1 MNEELNNLRPGD
13 CFLVDFNGRQNQ
25 LINRSYHPYR
35 GLWLTVCKVLD
46 DDGLLDDP
54 DGYVEY
60 YAIYDRKK
68 NDGRRIDSTLS
79 RRLDGLVWI
88 PKDDFHEFRRYDKQN
103 RPPAQR
109 TEELPDL

>member
-25 LINRSYHPYR
+25 LVNRSYHPYR
-35 GLWLTVCKVLD
+35 GLWLTVCKVFEQMED
-46 DDGLLDDP
+46 
-54 DGYVEY
+54 YTEY

-79 RRLDGLVWI
+79 RRLDGLVWM
-88 PKDDFHEFRRYDKQN
+88 PKDDFHEFIRYDKQN
-103 RPPAQR
+103 RPPAQK
-109 TEELPDL
+109 TGELPDL